1 MQFLP
6 NVSRRCNRREL
17 MDEPQ
22 LPKNR
27 LIEALRGLERI
38 NWWSGSAG
46 ILWPPIRTLA
56 RESSYRPLRLLD
68 VASGAGDLP
77 IRLWRK
83 ARRADINLRVA
94 GCDLNPQA
102 VDFAR
107 RQAAQK
113 SSDVHF
119 FACDATAGNFGADY
133 DVVVSSLFL
142 HHLED
147 DQAICL
153 LQAMARAARR
163 LVLVNDLVRSRAGY
177 LLAYSGTRFLSAS
190 DVVHSD
196 GPLSVERAFTI
207 EEVTRLAQEAGL
219 AGCKI
224 ERRWPC
230 RFLLSWH
237 RPERLSEKGSD
248 PLTDAQKS

>member
-1 MQFLP
+1 MLLADAAFKGLGRSARSATEDRSDVMQFLP

-83 ARRADINLRVA
+83 ARRADIN
-94 GCDLNPQA
+94 
-102 VDFAR
+102 
-107 RQAAQK
+107 
-113 SSDVHF
+113 
-119 FACDATAGNFGADY
+119 
-133 DVVVSSLFL
+133 
-142 HHLED
+142 
-147 DQAICL
+147 
-153 LQAMARAARR
+153 
-163 LVLVNDLVRSRAGY
+163 
-177 LLAYSGTRFLSAS
+177 
-190 DVVHSD
+190 
-196 GPLSVERAFTI
+196 
-207 EEVTRLAQEAGL
+207 
-219 AGCKI
+219 
-224 ERRWPC
+224 
-230 RFLLSWH
+230 
-237 RPERLSEKGSD
+237 
-248 PLTDAQKS
+248 